1 MFSGNLKSWVWGV
14 ILWGVIG
21 TPVAFAQTPQKLPV
35 RAQFKHNGQQILL
48 EIAITPEQQALGL
61 MYRERL
67 EPNRG
72 MLFPFEPARPVSFWM
87 KNMRT
92 AIDMIF
98 VHENKILAIFPKV
111 PPCTTP
117 RCPTYGPDGL
127 VDSVIELAPGR
138 AAQLGLKVGDT
149 LIVRLIPPSGVPK
162 RE

>member
-1 MFSGNLKSWVWGV
+1 MSYGNRKVLLWGV
-14 ILWGVIG
+14 ILASVVGAS
-21 TPVAFAQTPQKLPV
+21 TALAQKPQNLPV

-48 EIAITPEQQALGL
+48 EVAWTPEQQTLGL

-72 MLFPFEPARPVSFWM
+72 MFFPFEPARPVSFWM

-98 VHENKILAIFPKV
+98 LHENKIIAIYPNV
-111 PPCTTP
+111 PPCTVP

-127 VDSVIELAPGR
+127 VDGVIELAPGR
-138 AAQLGLKVGDT
+138 AQQLGLKVGDT
-149 LIVRLIPPSGVPK
+149 LIVRLIRPSGVPK
-162 RE
+162 QE

>member
-1 MFSGNLKSWVWGV
+1 MSSGNLKSW
-14 ILWGVIG
+14 LWGVMLWGWLGGSSI
-21 TPVAFAQTPQKLPV
+21 ALAQTPQNLPV

-48 EIAITPEQQALGL
+48 EVAWTPEQQALGL

-72 MLFPFEPARPVSFWM
+72 MFFPFQPPRPVSFWM

-92 AIDMIF
+92 PIDMIF
-98 VHENKILAIFPKV
+98 LHENKILAIFPKV

-117 RCPTYGPDGL
+117 RCPTYSPDGL

-138 AAQLGLKVGDT
+138 AEQLGLKVGDT
-149 LIVRLIPPSGVPK
+149 LIVRWIRPSDVPK
-162 RE
+162 